1 MTHQKTDYGHES
13 AADRLRDMADTTTDR
28 LNDAGRRAQEMASDV
43 AEQARYY
50 GDKAQDA
57 AQQFKPFLDRSLKE
71 QPLTTLA
78 GAAVIGFLLGAL
90 WKK

>member
-1 MTHQKTDYGHES
+1 MTNQKTDYRHES
-13 AADRLRDMADTTTDR
+13 TPDRLRDMADTTTDR
-28 LNDAGRRAQEMASDV
+28 LKDAGERAQEMASDV
-43 AEQARYY
+43 AERARQY
-50 GDKAQDA
+50 GEKAQDA
-57 AQQFKPFLDRSLKE
+57 ARQFKPFVDKSLKE